1 MKLHIER
8 ENFDNL
14 ITVTAEYIGVPYSAV
29 KRDYYIVKLL
39 QNLQDSEYADMCVF
53 KGGTSLSKCYPGSIN
68 RFSEDIDLTFIPNE
82 EMSPGQYD
90 KMLKKV
96 EATIIGNAFYEKIT
110 GERNNRSK
118 SSFVWFEEEDKV
130 DGKVKLEIGSRIK
143 PEPYDKRKLKCY
155 IQEYLEERDM
165 LSVIKEYE
173 LNQIELNTLCIER
186 TFIDK
191 IMSVKRH
198 AICRSLGMKVRHIYD
213 VVKLFEMDVIQDF
226 LQKKDEVKEIVSKV
240 KHTDSYYLEKRDIPV
255 EYDPTKAYA
264 FSEWKQYFDNE
275 IKGRYE
281 SLHQDLLYSNEKQ
294 DFRKAI
300 TTFEK
305 ISDLLRELGE

>member
-1 MKLHIER
+1 MKLHIEK
-8 ENFDNL
+8 ESFDNL
-14 ITVTAEYIGVPYSAV
+14 ITITAEYIGVPYSAV

-39 QNLQDSEYADMCVF
+39 QNLQDSEYADTCVF

-96 EATIIGNAFYEKIT
+96 EAAIVGNAFHEKIL

-118 SSFVWFEEEDKV
+118 SSYVWFEEEDKV

-143 PEPYDKRKLKCY
+143 PEPYGKRKLKCY
-155 IQEYLEERDM
+155 IQEYLEKQDM
-165 LSVIKEYE
+165 LDVVKEFE
-173 LNQIELNTLCIER
+173 LKQIELNTLCIER
-186 TFIDK
+186 TFVDK

-213 VVKLFEMDVIQDF
+213 VVKLFEMDTIQDF
-226 LQKKDEVKEIVSKV
+226 LQKKDEVKEIVSKT
-240 KHTDSYYLEKRDIPV
+240 KYTDFYYLEKRDIPI

-264 FSEWKQYFDNE
+264 FSEWKLYFNDE

-294 DFRKAI
+294 NFRKAI

-305 ISDLLRELGE
+305 ISNLFRELGE